1 MQEMIHKPNIQPIV
15 ITRFVDVKTVER
27 LYTAKLFD
35 GMGALKVA
43 AELHYTKQL
52 VMQLVPR

>member
-1 MQEMIHKPNIQPIV
+1 MIHKPNIQPIV